1 MSEEQYKSDDATK
14 LASDVFAGKLSVEED
29 REWAGP
35 DGKKLMTFAM
45 PLQFGAICLER
56 LPALPDLGDSCTS
69 RKQTR
74 HPSRTQLPPLSTATT
89 NAHA

>member
-35 DGKKLMTFAM
+35 DGKKTDWEAEALDPHHSATRGHGPTPQAA
-45 PLQFGAICLER
+45 LTALADALRTARVGA
-56 LPALPDLGDSCTS
+56 
-69 RKQTR
+69 
-74 HPSRTQLPPLSTATT
+74 
-89 NAHA
+89 